1 LPAHACQKENVP
13 DPQMLLLIV
22 QSKISFLK
30 HTKMLYPKVLNKK
43 IIEIGLQ
50 ELDLVEAMDPEE
62 VLDQRAEDP

>member
-1 LPAHACQKENVP
+1 
-13 DPQMLLLIV
+13 MLLLIV